1 MKNVGY
7 ALSNK
12 LDYLGHPQSPRD
24 PLVSPGTPYDRQSP
38 KPTGLKCGRLGFWA
52 LSPTQKPESLAWPV
66 RTIPLTKSG
75 LLEKAIKCNFVF
87 SFFYT
92 EKPVLEDGTGQE
104 GIRKRTTA
112 RRTQGS
118 WLNNTFRFCRKK
130 CSIPP
135 RLRIRIR
142 EGE

>member
-12 LDYLGHPQSPRD
+12 LDYLGHTQSPRD
-24 PLVSPGTPYDRQSP
+24 PLVSPGTPYDLKSP
-38 KPTGLKCGRLGFWA
+38 KPTGLRCGRLGFWA

-87 SFFYT
+87 SFFLHR
-92 EKPVLEDGTGQE
+92 EASPRGRDRTGGHSKTDNSAQD
-104 GIRKRTTA
+104 A
-112 RRTQGS
+112 
-118 WLNNTFRFCRKK
+118 
-130 CSIPP
+130 
-135 RLRIRIR
+135 
-142 EGE
+142 GELAE